1 MGLLDQL
8 AGAAGAGGGEGQG
21 VAGALG
27 SLLEQNGGLSGLIDK
42 FGQQGLGD
50 AAASWVSTGDNQPV
64 SAEQIESVLGGT
76 QLGELAGRFGLDSGT
91 LAQGLSTALP
101 LLVDKLTP
109 DGQVPQDGDLL
120 AQGAGLLKGLF
131 GR

>member
-8 AGAAGAGGGEGQG
+8 AGAVGAGGGAGQG
-21 VAGALG
+21 GAGALG
-27 SLLEQNGGLSGLIDK
+27 SLLEQNGGLSGLLDK

-109 DGQVPQDGDLL
+109 DGQVPQGGDLL
-120 AQGAGLLKGLF
+120 SQGVGLLKGLF

>member
-21 VAGALG
+21 MAGVLG

-50 AAASWVSTGDNQPV
+50 AAASWMSTGENQPI

-76 QLGELAGRFGLDSGT
+76 QLGELAGRFGLDSAT
-91 LAQGLSTALP
+91 IAQGLSTALP
-101 LLVDKLTP
+101 LMVDKLTP
-109 DGQVPQDGDLL
+109 DGQVPQGGDLL
-120 AQGAGLLKGLF
+120 SQGVGLLKGLF

>member
-8 AGAAGAGGGEGQG
+8 AGAVGAGGGEGQG

-27 SLLEQNGGLSGLIDK
+27 SLLEQNGGLSGLLDK

>member
-50 AAASWVSTGDNQPV
+50 AAASWVSTGENQPI